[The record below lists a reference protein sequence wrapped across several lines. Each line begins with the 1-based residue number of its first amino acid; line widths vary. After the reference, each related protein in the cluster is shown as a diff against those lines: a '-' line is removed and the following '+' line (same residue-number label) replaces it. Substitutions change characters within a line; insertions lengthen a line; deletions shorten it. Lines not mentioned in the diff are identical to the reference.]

1 MRRILFLT
9 PRNPYS
15 GRYSGDVIRAR
26 KFIEKLKKKYSL
38 TIVSLDSKDSK
49 KKLGKINIWVNSKI
63 YNIIE
68 TTHQT
73 ILLSIIDYIAS
84 IKMQK

>member
-1 MRRILFLT
+1 MQENYQI
-9 PRNPYS
+9 
-15 GRYSGDVIRAR
+15 
-26 KFIEKLKKKYSL
+26 
-38 TIVSLDSKDSK
+38 
-49 KKLGKINIWVNSKI
+49 KKLNLITFSDFQKTTFKKTSKINIWVNSKI